1 MTIRTK
7 LTLIFFTL
15 VTFIVSIV
23 SVSIY
28 FFSAN
33 YREADFYRRLKN
45 RAVNTAVV
53 LMEYKE
59 IDAEL
64 FREMELDNPA
74 SLPKQIVK
82 VYDSTG
88 KEVYNA
94 DQSNVVT
101 AGGDLFQR
109 VRKAGEVRFV
119 QGEYEMLAFN
129 YKPAEENLII
139 IAGATDVHGA
149 NAMQNLRT
157 IIIITF
163 SLSLVAVSILGWM
176 YAGRVL
182 QPISRIVSEV
192 DNISEANLN
201 LRLDEGNRKDEL
213 SRLAQ
218 TFNRMLSRLE
228 GAFNSQKN
236 FIANASHELRT
247 PFTVMAGEIE
257 VTMMQPREKEY
268 YVKIL
273 ESVLHTIK
281 RFNKLSTQLLLW
293 AQTSTD
299 SPQKR
304 FGLLRIDDILW
315 ESKNDLEKIH
325 PEYMIDIE
333 FDLNIDHEYLIINGD
348 DQLLKALM
356 INVME
361 NGCKYSFDNRVIV
374 TLFASGNDVV
384 SIELLNSGE
393 GISDDEIAHLFSP
406 FYRGRNKK
414 KIQGFG
420 IGLSLCEK
428 IVKLHGGKI
437 SVESKLMEETRFTID
452 LPISQPS

>member
-15 VTFIVSIV
+15 VTFIVSII

-53 LMEYKE
+53 LMQYKE

-64 FREMELDNPA
+64 FRQMELDNPA

-82 VYDSTG
+82 IYDNNGT
-88 KEVYNA
+88 ELYDL
-94 DQSNVVT
+94 DQLNVVT
-101 AGGDLFQR
+101 VANDLIAR
-109 VRKAGEVRFV
+109 VKKAGEVRFT
-119 QGEYEMLAFN
+119 QGDYEMLAFH
-129 YKPAEENLII
+129 YKPNDENLVI
-139 IAGATDVHGA
+139 IAGATDVHGS

-157 IIIITF
+157 IIVITF
-163 SLSLVAVSILGWM
+163 FLSLVAVSILGWI
-176 YAGRVL
+176 YSGRVL
-182 QPISRIVSEV
+182 QPISRIVAEV

-201 LRLDEGNRKDEL
+201 QRLDEGNRKDEL

-228 GAFNSQKN
+228 AAFKSQKN

-257 VTMMQPREKEY
+257 VTMLQPREKEY
-268 YVKIL
+268 YIKIL

-281 RFNKLSTQLLLW
+281 RFNKLSTQLLLL

-299 SPQKR
+299 NPQKR
-304 FGLLRIDDILW
+304 FASVRIDDILW
-315 ESKNDLEKIH
+315 ESKNELEKMH
-325 PEYMIDIE
+325 SEYVIDIE
-333 FDLNIDHEYLIINGD
+333 FDLNIDHNFLMINGD

-356 INVME
+356 MNLME
-361 NGCKYSFDNRVIV
+361 NGCKYSYDNKVVV
-374 TLFASGNDVV
+374 TLFPRENDFV
-384 SIELLNSGE
+384 SIQLVNYGD
-393 GISDDEIAHLFSP
+393 GISPDEVSQIFSP

-428 IVKLHGGKI
+428 IIGLHGGKI
-437 SVESKLMEETRFTID
+437 SVESNQEADTRFTIE
-452 LPISQPS
+452 LPISKHA